1 MSIVMQNAYARQIIR
16 DSMDNLRRKMEAE
29 WKEREKRHHSIPIGV
44 WTVQKKAQ
52 MRNMVETAQEIRRRA
67 NGIKGGLN
75 LPYKNALYRSADAM
89 EVTAYYVAEDIR
101 MAHAKHDYRARKK
114 RETENE
120 TQND

>member
-1 MSIVMQNAYARQIIR
+1 MSIVMRNAYARQIIR

-44 WTVQKKAQ
+44 WTVQKNAQ
-52 MRNMVETAQEIRRRA
+52 IRNLLDEAREIRRRA

-75 LPYKNALYRSADAM
+75 LPYKNALYRAADAI
-89 EVTAYYVAEDIR
+89 ETAAYYVAEEIYT
-101 MAHAKHDYRARKK
+101 AHTKHDYRARK

-120 TQND
+120 HQD

>member
-1 MSIVMQNAYARQIIR
+1 MSIVMRNAYARQIIR

-52 MRNMVETAQEIRRRA
+52 LRNMVETAQEIRRRA
-67 NGIKGGLN
+67 DSIKGGLN
-75 LPYKNALYRSADAM
+75 LPYKNALYRAADAM
-89 EVTAYYVAEDIR
+89 ETAALYVSEEIYT
-101 MAHAKHDYRARKK
+101 AHAKHDYRARK

-120 TQND
+120 H